1 MNAHTRTTPVI
12 GPFVPSSSTANEK
25 IARQI
30 VERIVQFRTAIPC
43 GLTWRAFAT
52 AEILLALNAV
62 SKGSLCRRGA
72 RS

>member
-1 MNAHTRTTPVI
+1 MNAYTRTTVGFGPV
-12 GPFVPSSSTANEK
+12 VPSSSTANEQ

-30 VERIVQFRTAIPC
+30 VERIVQFRTAMPC
-43 GLTWRAFAT
+43 GLTWRTFAT

-62 SKGSLCRRGA
+62 SKRPLCGHGV

>member
-1 MNAHTRTTPVI
+1 MTAHTRITPAI
-12 GPFVPSSSTANEK
+12 GPLAPISSTANEA

-30 VERIVQFRTAIPC
+30 VERIVQFRTAMPC

-62 SKGSLCRRGA
+62 SKRPSCRHGV